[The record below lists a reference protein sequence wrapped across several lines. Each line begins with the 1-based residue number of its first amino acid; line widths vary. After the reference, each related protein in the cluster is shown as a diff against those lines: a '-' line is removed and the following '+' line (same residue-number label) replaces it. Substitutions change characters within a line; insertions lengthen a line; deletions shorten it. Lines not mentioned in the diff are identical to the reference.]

1 MSSTDQF
8 KQNGQ
13 AQMAH
18 TVAMSYGWDGDVY
31 VVAAT
36 KGKQTEYWAAAVPRH
51 RALDEV
57 ERLLPLG
64 WRAALSRRHLTPEM
78 ISDLKM
84 RAGSV
89 RQLKSIR

>member
-1 MSSTDQF
+1 
-8 KQNGQ
+8 
-13 AQMAH
+13 
-18 TVAMSYGWDGDVY
+18 MSYEWHGDVY

-36 KGKQTEYWAAAVPRH
+36 KGKRTEYWAAAVPQY

-57 ERLLPLG
+57 ERLLPFG
-64 WRAALSRRHLTPEM
+64 WRAALSRRHLAPEM

-89 RQLKSIR
+89 RQLKSVR